1 MTWVEVQIKTN
12 GEFEEI
18 VTNIMYDLGVKGLA
32 IEDPRDILEF
42 EQTEEDWDYID
53 PKLFDLEA
61 DSIVI
66 KAYFPEGGEDLQDKI
81 ELVRQNIEVN
91 PIKKIWQESW
101 PSNYFRGL

>member
-1 MTWVEVQIKTN
+1 M

-53 PKLFDLEA
+53 PKLFDL
-61 DSIVI
+61 V
-66 KAYFPEGGEDLQDKI
+66 G
-81 ELVRQNIEVN
+81 R
-91 PIKKIWQESW
+91 
-101 PSNYFRGL
+101 